1 LKVVADSSPIISCA
15 RAGKLH
21 LIKDVYSNLIIP
33 PAVYREIV
41 IDGLGKPGD
50 NELKNSISVWIE
62 VKEPSDKSIVSILS
76 RRFGEGESEAIAL
89 AKELDFYLL
98 IDEIKA
104 MNEAKR
110 RGINILSTLIML
122 LEAKK
127 MGLISSVKSEL
138 NEFIASGFRCSA
150 ALYEEILM
158 LSHEKR
164 K

>member
-21 LIKDVYSNLIIP
+21 LIKDVYSKIIIP

-50 NELKNSISVWIE
+50 NELKDSISIWVE
-62 VKEPSDKSIVSILS
+62 VKEPSCKDIIAILNHDL
-76 RRFGEGESEAIAL
+76 GEGESEAIAL
-89 AKELDFYLL
+89 ANELDAYLL

-110 RGINILSTLIML
+110 RGISILSTLIML

-127 MGLISSVKSEL
+127 LGLILSVKSEL
-138 NEFIASGFRCSA
+138 SELIASGFRCSA
-150 ALYEEILM
+150 ALHEKILI
-158 LSHEKR
+158 LSHEI
-164 K
+164 

>member
-21 LIKDVYSNLIIP
+21 LIKGVCSNIIIP

-50 NELKNSISVWIE
+50 SELEDSISVWVE
-62 VKEPSDKSIVSILS
+62 VKEPSDKGVVSILN
-76 RRFGEGESEAIAL
+76 RRFGDGESEAIAL

-98 IDEIKA
+98 VDEIKA
-104 MNEAKR
+104 MNEARR
-110 RGINILSTLIML
+110 RGIKILSTLIML

-127 MGLISSVKSEL
+127 MGLIPSVKPEL
-138 NEFIASGFRCSA
+138 DELVASGFRCSA

-158 LSHEKR
+158 LSREI
-164 K
+164 

>member
-1 LKVVADSSPIISCA
+1 MKVVADSSPIISCA

-21 LIKDVYSNLIIP
+21 LIKDVYSKIIIP

-50 NELKNSISVWIE
+50 NELKDSISIWVE
-62 VKEPSDKSIVSILS
+62 VKEPSCKDIIAILNHDL
-76 RRFGEGESEAIAL
+76 GEGESEAIAL
-89 AKELDFYLL
+89 ANELDAYLL

-110 RGINILSTLIML
+110 RGISILSTLIML

-127 MGLISSVKSEL
+127 LGLILSVKS
-138 NEFIASGFRCSA
+138 
-150 ALYEEILM
+150 
-158 LSHEKR
+158 
-164 K
+164 

>member
-1 LKVVADSSPIISCA
+1 MKVVADSSPIISCA

-21 LIKDVYSNLIIP
+21 LIKDVYSNIIIP

-41 IDGLGKPGD
+41 IDGSGKPG
-50 NELKNSISVWIE
+50 NSELEDSISVWVE
-62 VKEPSDKSIVSILS
+62 VKEPSDKGVVSILK

-98 IDEIKA
+98 VDEIRA

-127 MGLISSVKSEL
+127 MGLISSGVRWCKIICVSFL
-138 NEFIASGFRCSA
+138 LVI
-150 ALYEEILM
+150 
-158 LSHEKR
+158 K
-164 K
+164 

>member
-1 LKVVADSSPIISCA
+1 MKVVADSSPIISCV

-21 LIKDVYSNLIIP
+21 LIKKVYSNIVIP
-33 PAVYREIV
+33 SAVYKEII
-41 IDGLGKPGD
+41 IDGLGKPGY

-62 VKEPSDKSIVSILS
+62 VKEPREKSTVSILK

-89 AKELDFYLL
+89 AKELGFYLL

-104 MNEAKR
+104 INEAR
-110 RGINILSTLIML
+110 RQGIYVLSTLIML

-127 MGLISSVKSEL
+127 MKLISSVKSEL
-138 NEFIASGFRCSA
+138 DEFIVSGFRCSS

-158 LSHEKR
+158 LSHEI
-164 K
+164 

>member
-21 LIKDVYSNLIIP
+21 LIKDVYSNIIIP
-33 PAVYREIV
+33 PAVYREII
-41 IDGLGKPGD
+41 IDGSGKPGYR
-50 NELKNSISVWIE
+50 ELKNSISVWVE
-62 VKEPSDKSIVSILS
+62 LKEPSDKSTVSILK
-76 RRFGEGESEAIAL
+76 RRFGDGESEAIAL
-89 AKELDFYLL
+89 AEELNLYLF

-127 MGLISSVKSEL
+127 IGLISSVKSEL
-138 NEFIASGFRCSA
+138 DELIASGFRCSTE
-150 ALYEEILM
+150 LYEYVLM
-158 LSHEKR
+158 LSHEI
-164 K
+164 

>member
-1 LKVVADSSPIISCA
+1 MKVVADSSPIISCA

-21 LIKDVYSNLIIP
+21 LIKDVYSRIIIP

-50 NELKNSISVWIE
+50 NELKDSVSIWVE
-62 VKEPSDKSIVSILS
+62 VKEPSCKDIIAILNHD
-76 RRFGEGESEAIAL
+76 FGEGESEAIAL
-89 AKELDFYLL
+89 ANELDAYLL

-110 RGINILSTLIML
+110 RGIGILSTLTML

-127 MGLISSVKSEL
+127 LGLILSVKSEL
-138 NEFIASGFRCSA
+138 SDLIASGFRCSA
-150 ALYEEILM
+150 ALYEKILI
-158 LSHEKR
+158 LSHEI
-164 K
+164 

>member
-15 RAGKLH
+15 RAGKLY
-21 LIKDVYSNLIIP
+21 LIKNVYSNIIIP
-33 PAVYREIV
+33 PAVYKEIV

-62 VKEPSDKSIVSILS
+62 VKEPSDKSTVSILK
-76 RRFGEGESEAIAL
+76 RRFGEGESEAITL

-98 IDEIKA
+98 IDEIRA
-104 MNEAKR
+104 INEARR

-127 MGLISSVKSEL
+127 IGLISSVKSEL
-138 NEFIASGFRCSA
+138 DEFIASGFRCST
-150 ALYEEILM
+150 ALYEEILI
-158 LSHEKR
+158 LSHEK
-164 K
+164 

>member
-21 LIKDVYSNLIIP
+21 LIKGVCSNIIIP

-50 NELKNSISVWIE
+50 SELEDSISVWVE
-62 VKEPSDKSIVSILS
+62 VKEPSDKGIVSILN
-76 RRFGEGESEAIAL
+76 RRFGDGESEAIAL

-98 IDEIKA
+98 VDEIKA
-104 MNEAKR
+104 MNEARR

-127 MGLISSVKSEL
+127 MGLILSVKPEL
-138 NEFIASGFRCSA
+138 DEIMASGFRCSA
-150 ALYEEILM
+150 ALYEKILM
-158 LSHEKR
+158 LSREI
-164 K
+164 

>member
-1 LKVVADSSPIISCA
+1 MKVVADSSPIISCA

-21 LIKDVYSNLIIP
+21 LIKDVYSKIIIP

-50 NELKNSISVWIE
+50 NELKDSISIWVE
-62 VKEPSDKSIVSILS
+62 VKEPSCKDIIAILNHDL
-76 RRFGEGESEAIAL
+76 GEGESEAIAL
-89 AKELDFYLL
+89 ANELDAYLL

-110 RGINILSTLIML
+110 RGISILSTLIML

-127 MGLISSVKSEL
+127 LGLILSVKSEL
-138 NEFIASGFRCSA
+138 SELIASGFRCSA
-150 ALYEEILM
+150 ALHEKILI
-158 LSHEKR
+158 LSHEI
-164 K
+164 